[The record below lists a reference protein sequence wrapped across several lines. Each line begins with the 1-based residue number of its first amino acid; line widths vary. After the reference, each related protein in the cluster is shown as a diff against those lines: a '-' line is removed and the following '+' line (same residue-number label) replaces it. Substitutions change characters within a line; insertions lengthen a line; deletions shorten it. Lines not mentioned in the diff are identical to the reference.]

1 MMNRLRALLATAP
14 MRRLRRPYRL
24 GIGSVSPLSTEWGF
38 DRGTPIDRYYI
49 GQFLE
54 MHAGDVRGRTLE
66 VKSAAYTR
74 RFDRGVTQA
83 EILDIDASNPEAT
96 IVSDLA
102 IGDGIPEGQ
111 FDCFILTQTLHI
123 IYDYRAAI
131 VQSHRLL
138 KPGGVLLVT
147 VPVVSRII
155 PRYGLE
161 CDYWRF
167 TALACT
173 RMFGDVFGA
182 ANVAVRAYGNVLAG
196 TSVLRGV
203 ALEEIPRRKLDVHD
217 PYFPILVSVRAVK
230 AASAPPTG

>member
-1 MMNRLRALLATAP
+1 MMNRLRALLASAP
-14 MRRLRRPYRL
+14 MRRLRRPFRF
-24 GIGSVSPLSTEWGF
+24 GIGSVTPLSTEWGF
-38 DRGTPIDRYYI
+38 DRGTPVDRYYI
-49 GQFLE
+49 EQFLE
-54 MHAGDVRGRTLE
+54 QHAGDIRGRTLE
-66 VKSAAYTR
+66 VKSAGYTR
-74 RFDRGVTQA
+74 RFDRGVTRA
-83 EILDIDASNPEAT
+83 DVLDIDARNPDAT

-102 IGDGIPEGQ
+102 VGDGIPEAQ
-111 FDCFILTQTLHI
+111 FDCFVLTQTLHI

-147 VPVVSRII
+147 VPLVSRII

-173 RMFGDVFGA
+173 RMFGEVFGS
-182 ANVAVRAYGNVLAG
+182 ANVGVRSYGNVLAG
-196 TSVLRGV
+196 TAFLRGA
-203 ALEEIPRRKLDVHD
+203 ALEEIPRRKLDEHD

-230 AASAPPTG
+230 AKITET